1 MSLDEL
7 VSLIHTTHQSV
18 GRPLGVGVS
27 GYGGS
32 GKYTL
37 ARELVRLIPDS
48 VRMRGDDV
56 LDPVRSHER
65 SNDWDG
71 VERDRLMSEVLE
83 PFREQR
89 PAMFRR
95 YDWGIRALGAPES
108 VPSGDI
114 MIVDLIGLFCP
125 ETDDVLD
132 LKIWCDVDLETATA
146 RGLARDA
153 ALGRDHVDLWHNVW
167 VPNERDFEN
176 RFHPRQAADVRWV
189 S

>member
-1 MSLDEL
+1 
-7 VSLIHTTHQSV
+7 
-18 GRPLGVGVS
+18 
-27 GYGGS
+27 
-32 GKYTL
+32 
-37 ARELVRLIPDS
+37 
-48 VRMRGDDV
+48 MRGDDF
-56 LDPVRSHER
+56 LDPVRSHQR
-65 SNDWDG
+65 STDWDG

-89 PAMFRR
+89 LAMFRR
-95 YDWGIRALGAPES
+95 YDWGLRALGTPEP

-125 ETDDVLD
+125 ETNDVLD
-132 LKIWCDVDLETATA
+132 VKIWCDVDLETATS

-167 VPNERDFEN
+167 VLNERDFEN
-176 RFHPRQAADVRWV
+176 RFHPRQGADVRWV